1 MYARAK
7 FRVDPSETDFYL
19 GNINGKFWGFNSEW
33 CFGWWRRQVLRMVA
47 KAGSSEGGEGRCFGW
62 WLGESAAQATSS
74 IRLASTRN
82 CFPSG
87 EVQSQEPSG

>member
-33 CFGWWRRQVLRMVA
+33 CFGWWRRQVLRKVA
-47 KAGSSEGGEGRCFGW
+47 KAGASEGG
-62 WLGESAAQATSS
+62 
-74 IRLASTRN
+74 
-82 CFPSG
+82 
-87 EVQSQEPSG
+87 